1 MSTPYTDDDLRTEA
15 ARIHRQFTAEPDE
28 GLVGEVMESGH
39 VRSVET
45 SEDGSARTWPEL
57 LEPDGEETPEYAQA
71 QRAVTTLIRG
81 AADTSEWAVNL
92 GADSLQPHARAI
104 DIGWND
110 GPLQARIHIAFPA
123 DTPADERDQFVTD
136 IADAI
141 AGTVPVR

>member
-1 MSTPYTDDDLRTEA
+1 MTERPYTDDDLRTEA

-39 VRSVET
+39 VHSVET

-81 AADTSEWAVNL
+81 AANTSEWAINL
-92 GADSLQPHARAI
+92 GADGLQPDEHVITLNGDGKPIVRVHFAFAPGMNDETRTEIVQGIGQAI
-104 DIGWND
+104 DAH
-110 GPLQARIHIAFPA
+110 L
-123 DTPADERDQFVTD
+123 
-136 IADAI
+136 
-141 AGTVPVR
+141 